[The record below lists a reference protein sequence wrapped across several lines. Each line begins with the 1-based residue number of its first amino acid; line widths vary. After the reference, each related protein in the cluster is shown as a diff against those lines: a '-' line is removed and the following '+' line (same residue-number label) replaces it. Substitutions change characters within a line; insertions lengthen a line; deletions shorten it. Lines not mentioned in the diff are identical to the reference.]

1 MIKKEIFIGFLIGLL
16 ATCAGVFLYSTLF
29 LNPDLMESLK
39 IAQFNN
45 RLGSVIALGAILN
58 FLPFF
63 VFLKKNKIYRARGV
77 IIFTILT
84 GILIALINFNVIG
97 PIL

>member
-1 MIKKEIFIGFLIGLL
+1 MIKKEIFIGFLIGLV
-16 ATCAGVFLYSTLF
+16 ATCAGVFLYCTFF
-29 LNPDLMESLK
+29 LEPELLESLR
-39 IAQFNN
+39 IAQAND

-84 GILIALINFNVIG
+84 GIFIALLNFNVIG